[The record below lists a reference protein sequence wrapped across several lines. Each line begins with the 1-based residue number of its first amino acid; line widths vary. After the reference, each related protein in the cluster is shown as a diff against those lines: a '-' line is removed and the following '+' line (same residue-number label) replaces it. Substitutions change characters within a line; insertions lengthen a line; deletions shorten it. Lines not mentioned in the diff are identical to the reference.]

1 MVGGHEHKSR
11 RIQGPMGTRV
21 NQIGTSKL
29 VLDHPGI
36 ASQARRSRDAY
47 GGVTSDAQARS
58 NFLSPNR
65 KLHAQLSHCLGACL
79 PAAGVWWP
87 GC

>member
-1 MVGGHEHKSR
+1 VVGGHEHKSR
-11 RIQGPMGTRV
+11 RIHGSMETRV

-36 ASQARRSRDAY
+36 ASQAKKISRRISSTHTARQVMLRPPDGA
-47 GGVTSDAQARS
+47 GALPLACPLARS

-65 KLHAQLSHCLGACL
+65 KLWC
-79 PAAGVWWP
+79 W
-87 GC
+87 